1 MYVPGYF
8 EFFCPVKTIV
18 GHRALE
24 TIPDLL
30 KGLGSQRP
38 MIVTDQ
44 GVVAAGRVD
53 VVHQAVAPAI
63 SIAAVEDGVP
73 PDSEVKI
80 VTQLAGVYRKKRCD
94 AILAVGG
101 GSVID
106 TAKAVNLLVSEKSD
120 DLTRFMGAGNLKRPL
135 KPLVAI
141 PTTAGTGAEATLAA
155 VIADHDRNVKM
166 LFTSYYLMPNA
177 AVLDSR
183 MTLSLPPAITAAT
196 AMDALAHAVEAYTGL
211 AKNPLSDAHARLAI
225 ELIAQHLLGVIR
237 TPDHADGRLALAVAA
252 NLAGVAF
259 SNSMVGM
266 VHALGHAVG
275 SVCGVPHGNCVAIL
289 LPYGLEYNMHKNGHL
304 TAELLLPLAGDRIYA
319 QTPAHLRAQ
328 QVAWAVRQ
336 LNQRLHQATQGG
348 HSRFFKEMIGPDGT
362 ARVSVEQLE
371 EIAAKAQDDG
381 SLLYNPEALDFDD
394 AVMVMSHAWSGTPLN
409 RDLVKKGRLPI
420 Q

>member
-1 MYVPGYF
+1 MDVPGYY
-8 EFFCPVKTIV
+8 EFFCPVSTLV

-24 TIPDLL
+24 NIPDLL
-30 KGLGSQRP
+30 KGLGAQRP
-38 MIVTDQ
+38 MIITDK
-44 GVVAAGRVD
+44 GVVAAGRVG

-63 SIAAVEDGVP
+63 SIAAIEDGVP
-73 PDSEVKI
+73 PDSELKI
-80 VTQLAGVYRKKRCD
+80 VTHLAGVYRKKRCD

-106 TAKAVNLLVSEKSD
+106 TAKAVNMLVSEKSD

-155 VIADHDRNVKM
+155 VIADPDRNVKM

-183 MTLSLPPAITAAT
+183 MTLSLPPVITAAT
-196 AMDALAHAVEAYTGL
+196 AMDALSHAVEAYTGL
-211 AKNPLSDAHARLAI
+211 AKNPLSDAHALSAI
-225 ELIAQHLLGVIR
+225 ELIAQHLLRVIR
-237 TPDHADGRLALAVAA
+237 TPDHADGRLALAVGA
-252 NLAGVAF
+252 NLAGAAF

-289 LPYGLEYNMHKNGHL
+289 LPYGLEYNMHKNGHM

-328 QVAWAVRQ
+328 QVAWAIRQ
-336 LNQRLHQATQGG
+336 LNQRLHQATEGG
-348 HSRFFKEMIGPDGT
+348 HARFFKEMIGSDGT

-371 EIAAKAQDDG
+371 EIAAKAQGDG
-381 SLLYNPEALDFDD
+381 SLLYNPEELDLDD
-394 AVMVMSHAWSGTPLN
+394 LVMVMSHAWSGTPLN